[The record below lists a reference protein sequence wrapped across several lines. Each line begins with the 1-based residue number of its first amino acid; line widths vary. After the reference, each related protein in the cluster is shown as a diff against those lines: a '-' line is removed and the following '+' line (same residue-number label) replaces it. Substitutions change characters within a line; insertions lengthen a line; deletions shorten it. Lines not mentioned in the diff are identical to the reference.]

1 MSISD
6 PPVDSPTDPNIRICR
21 YVDFAKFCSL
31 VHSSTLHFSRLD
43 QMEDDYEGAFSEAS
57 FGTVVAFGNDQEE
70 RDRHERQK
78 DDYERGV
85 MNFVREVHRKGV
97 FVNCWHM
104 NEVESAA
111 MWKIYSGVGIA
122 IQSTFQRLADSF
134 TDPHESVY
142 ISSIKY
148 EAFDELQMAVVPKL
162 LGEESWLEPTLYKRK
177 MFEYERELRAFWL
190 YRPLWNGTIDPRLEE
205 HPTGQALD
213 SDLTTLLE
221 RVYISPGH
229 RGWFKRLVQ
238 NVLDKYGYGHI
249 PVVSSA
255 LDNVPHTRSR
265 RGTNSVE

>member
-1 MSISD
+1 
-6 PPVDSPTDPNIRICR
+6 
-21 YVDFAKFCSL
+21 
-31 VHSSTLHFSRLD
+31 
-43 QMEDDYEGAFSEAS
+43 MEDDYEGAFSEAS

-70 RDRHERQK
+70 RDRHERQI